1 VRYVSFERVFL
12 INFVSNPH
20 LSQSL
25 KHAQNFGTTGVPGS
39 LLGYG
44 EPLGSRDKGRY

>member
-1 VRYVSFERVFL
+1 MFRLKGFFL
-12 INFVSNPH
+12 ISFVSNPH

-25 KHAQNFGTTGVPGS
+25 KCAQNFGTTGIPGS

-44 EPLGSRDKGRY
+44 ESLGSRDKGRY